1 MSKYNDLN
9 HGRRSDAADDPILG
23 ACLQCQVDADGYIR
37 TRWSVWA
44 VCHECRV
51 RWRVNYRLPH
61 WTDDN
66 PEPAP
71 FQKGW
76 PTERIWAS
84 REKLL
89 EDYAPKPEAVD
100 MAARATP

>member
-1 MSKYNDLN
+1 MSVAHDTL
-9 HGRRSDAADDPILG
+9 LG
-23 ACLQCQVDADGYIR
+23 VCPKCHVSADGYIR
-37 TRWSVWA
+37 ARRSVCA
-44 VCHECRV
+44 VCHECGV

-71 FQKGW
+71 FQKDW
-76 PTERIWAS
+76 PTERVWAF
-84 REKLL
+84 REKLP
-89 EDYAPKPEAVD
+89 EDYAPKREAVD